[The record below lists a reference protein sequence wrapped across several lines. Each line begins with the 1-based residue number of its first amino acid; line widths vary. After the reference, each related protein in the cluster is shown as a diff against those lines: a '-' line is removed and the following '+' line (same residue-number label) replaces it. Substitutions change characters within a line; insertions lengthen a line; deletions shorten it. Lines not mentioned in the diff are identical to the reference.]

1 MVFENPGPNFLS
13 VGKSNLPLMFF
24 SAGIIF
30 ALALILWSCLLYRS
44 SGDRFV
50 IHYLMLLLV
59 LFKTLQEFFNALT
72 LHFVQ
77 IRGYP
82 VGWNVVYY
90 LFTFLNGLLM
100 FVVILLVGA
109 GWSLLKP
116 FLQPR
121 EKRILTIILP
131 LQIVANIASIYVGSA
146 APGSMAWMTWRDIF
160 TLVDIIC
167 CATVLFPLMWS
178 LKNLRE
184 SAKDDKMNFDLIKLK
199 QFQHFYILVVSYIY
213 FSRIVV
219 YLLESTMPYRL
230 DWVSV
235 MSPELATFIF
245 YVTSGYYFRPVP
257 NNPYLTVS
265 HFDEESEDEETASF
279 GTVEE

>member
-1 MVFENPGPNFLS
+1 MFL
-13 VGKSNLPLMFF
+13 L
-24 SAGIIF
+24 AGIIF
-30 ALALILWSCLLYRS
+30 LLALILWSWFLFRS
-44 SGDRFV
+44 PGERFV
-50 IHYLMLLLV
+50 IHFLMWLLL
-59 LFKTLQEFFNALT
+59 LFKTLQEFFSALT
-72 LHFVQ
+72 LNSIQKHGHP
-77 IRGYP
+77 I
-82 VGWNVVYY
+82 GWDIAYY

-100 FVVILLVGA
+100 FVVILLIGA

-121 EKRILTIILP
+121 EKRILTIVIP
-131 LQIVANIASIYVGSA
+131 LQLVSNIAQIYVGES
-146 APGSMAWMTWRDIF
+146 APGSMAWLTWRDVF

-184 SAKDDKMNFDLIKLK
+184 SAKDDKMNFDILKLK
-199 QFQHFYILVVSYIY
+199 QFQHFYIIVVSYIY

-219 YLLESTMPYRL
+219 YLLDSTLPYRL
-230 DWVSV
+230 AWVSV
-235 MSPELATFIF
+235 MSPELATFLF
-245 YVTSGYYFRPVP
+245 YFTTGYYFRPMP

-279 GTVEE
+279 GTVEQWWWKSGMIYVYVYDM